1 MPDEVAA
8 RLLDR
13 FTEVGLI
20 DDAAF
25 ARVWVESR
33 QRGRGLAK
41 RALAQELSRKGIDRE
56 TAREALDAVDPE
68 AERQTA
74 RRLVRRKLPSMA
86 RLDRPVARRRLV
98 GMLARKGYSSGV
110 ALRAVDDE
118 LGALVDAGLDDGA
131 VP

>member
-1 MPDEVAA
+1 MPDEVAS

-13 FTEVGLI
+13 FSEVGLI

-25 ARVWVESR
+25 ARAWVDSR

-41 RALAQELSRKGIDRE
+41 RALAQELSRKGVDRE